1 MKCVE
6 VQEKTVELAIEK
18 GLQQLGCTLDKVE
31 TEVLSAGG
39 LFSKA
44 KVRLTVKDTIG
55 EKAQNYVEEL
65 FKIMKIGALV
75 DTTEN
80 DNEAVLNI
88 VGTDLSILYDNNGEV
103 FDALQYLTALSAN
116 KGNDEY
122 KRVVL
127 ESEDFRNQREQQLQD
142 FALEMAQK
150 AVKTGRKVKLD
161 PMNPYKRRIIHT
173 KLQENPDVDTHSE
186 GVDPY
191 RSIVIVPK
199 NMKQSFD
206 RRPRNNN
213 YNAQGRNGR
222 SGNTDRNDRND
233 RRPYSD
239 SNNNNRNR
247 GGKNYGNQRPNQSRS
262 SGGGY
267 GAKPQK
273 VSGFST
279 GTLIKRNPFEN
290 E

>member
-1 MKCVE
+1 MKSVE

-18 GLQQLGCTLDKVE
+18 GLQQLGCSLDKVD

-44 KVRLTVKDTIG
+44 KIRLTVKDTVG

-65 FKIMKIGALV
+65 FKIMKLGALV
-75 DTTEN
+75 DATET

-122 KRVVL
+122 KRVIL
-127 ESEDFRNQREQQLQD
+127 ESEDFRQQREQQLQE
-142 FALEMAQK
+142 FAVNMAQK
-150 AVKTGRKVKLD
+150 AVKTSRKIKLD
-161 PMNPYKRRIIHT
+161 PMNPYKRRIVHA
-173 KLQENPDVDTHSE
+173 KLQDDPDVTTHSE

-191 RSIVIVPK
+191 RSIIIVPK
-199 NMKQSFD
+199 NMKPSFD
-206 RRPRNNN
+206 RRPRNN
-213 YNAQGRNGR
+213 YNGQGRN
-222 SGNTDRNDRND
+222 DRNDRND
-233 RRPYSD
+233 RNGRNDRRNYANG
-239 SNNNNRNR
+239 SNNRSGNS
-247 GGKNYGNQRPNQSRS
+247 YGNRSNSSRS
-262 SGGGY
+262 GSGGY

-273 VSGFST
+273 MSGFST